1 MAEDMLAVDPDVY
14 VTTTYGDDW
23 QSETTSIGSAIYR
36 GLMDNGRRY
45 QTLSNKEYPVP
56 SDEQSFESY
65 EAGHLVD
72 LILESDEENPL
83 FKAPIRYKEAQ
94 ILDIGT
100 GQGNWAIDVADF
112 LPQSTVH
119 GVDLFPP
126 PVTWVP
132 PNCILEVDNILEEW
146 TWNVPLDLIHMRG
159 MTGSFEPHEWDRVY
173 QQCYDNLKPGG
184 WIEQLEASPYVL
196 CDDDSLPADSILHTW
211 GPNFTHCSIR
221 AGRPIDTID
230 VMADTMRKAGFVDFH
245 EKEYKWP
252 IGPWP
257 RDQKYKEAGTAH
269 YQHWLSGMEGWC
281 MWLLTKYGAPNPWSK
296 DEVTVYVA
304 KLRAEIKNP
313 RYHIYQRARRVWAR
327 KPFPEELA
335 REASV
340 KEEEETLDINP
351 LYIKQEPQE

>member
-1 MAEDMLAVDPDVY
+1 MPEDILAVDPDVY
-14 VTTTYGDDW
+14 LTTTYGDDW
-23 QSETTSIGSAIYR
+23 QSI
-36 GLMDNGRRY
+36 
-45 QTLSNKEYPVP
+45 P
-56 SDEQSFESY
+56 SDELAFESY
-65 EAGHLVD
+65 EAGHIVSLVLD
-72 LILESDEENPL
+72 SDNENPL
-83 FKAPIRYKEAQ
+83 FQSPIRCKNPQ
-94 ILDIGT
+94 ILDLGT

-112 LPQSTVH
+112 LPQGELLNTPLQLLHKFLSKKCLPFSATVR

-126 PVTWVP
+126 PITWVP
-132 PNCILEVDNILEEW
+132 PNCILEVDNVLEDW

-159 MTGSFEPHEWDRVY
+159 MTASFEPQEWNRVY

-184 WIEQLEASPYVL
+184 WIEQLEISADVS
-196 CDDDSLPADSILHTW
+196 CDDGSLPDDSILHTW
-211 GPNFTHCSIR
+211 GPMFADCTAR
-221 AGRPIDTID
+221 AGRPIPTID
-230 VMADTMRKAGFVDFH
+230 TMDTSMRNAGFVDIH

-281 MWLLTKYGAPNPWSK
+281 MWLLTKFGAPNPWSK

-313 RYHIYQRARRVWAR
+313 RYHIYQRARRVWSR

-340 KEEEETLDINP
+340 KTEGPLDIDP

>member
-1 MAEDMLAVDPDVY
+1 MAEDILNVDPDVY

-23 QSETTSIGSAIYR
+23 QSETTSINSSIYR
-36 GLMDNGRRY
+36 GFIENGRRI
-45 QTLSNKEYPVP
+45 P
-56 SDEQSFESY
+56 SDELSFESY
-65 EAGHLVD
+65 EAGHVVALV
-72 LILESDEENPL
+72 LESENENPL
-83 FKAPIRYKEAQ
+83 FLAPIQYKNAQ

-100 GQGNWAIDVADF
+100 GQA
-112 LPQSTVH
+112 TVH

-132 PNCILEVDNILEEW
+132 PNCILEVDNVLEEW

-159 MTGSFEPHEWDRVY
+159 MSGSFEPPEWDRVY

-184 WIEQLEASPYVL
+184 WIEQLEISPYVF
-196 CDDDSLPADSILHTW
+196 CDDGSLPDDSILHTW
-211 GPNFTHCSIR
+211 GPTFFDCTVR
-221 AGRPIDTID
+221 AGRPICTID
-230 VMADTMRKAGFVDFH
+230 TMDSSMRKFGFVDIH

-281 MWLLTKYGAPNPWSK
+281 MWLLTKFGAPDPWSK

-313 RYHIYQRARRVWAR
+313 HYHIYQRARRVWAR
-327 KPFPEELA
+327 KPLPDELA
-335 REASV
+335 RQENV
-340 KEEEETLDINP
+340 KEETP
-351 LYIKQEPQE
+351 LEIDPIYIKQESRE

>member
-23 QSETTSIGSAIYR
+23 QSI
-36 GLMDNGRRY
+36 
-45 QTLSNKEYPVP
+45 P

-112 LPQSTVH
+112 LPQSTVR

-132 PNCILEVDNILEEW
+132 PNCILEVDNILEQW

-173 QQCYDNLKPGG
+173 KQCYDNLKPGG

-211 GPNFTHCSIR
+211 GPNFTHCCIR

-230 VMADTMRKAGFVDFH
+230 VMAGTMRKAGFVDFH

-340 KEEEETLDINP
+340 KEEEETLDIDP